1 MPYKRGS
8 ERRARGRQH
17 RKRAVDI
24 GAEIGLWI
32 LNGGNDIGASRQ
44 MKNPLH
50 ALAGGSY
57 RSYVG
62 DICLNDLE
70 LLVCGVLAQIL
81 TTADDKTVEHADMPT
96 VLEQTVHQVA
106 PNEATSPRDQ
116 IPHAVPFPLR
126 RKKHPIARAVNN
138 FGLRNSPVVIP

>member
-1 MPYKRGS
+1 
-8 ERRARGRQH
+8 
-17 RKRAVDI
+17 
-24 GAEIGLWI
+24 
-32 LNGGNDIGASRQ
+32 

-62 DICLNDLE
+62 DICLDDLE
-70 LLVCGVLAQIL
+70 LFVCGVLAQIL
-81 TTADDKTVEHADMPT
+81 TTADNKTVEHADMPT
-96 VLEQTVHQVA
+96 VLEQTVHQMA
-106 PNEATSPRDQ
+106 PNKATSPRDQ

-138 FGLRNSPVVIP
+138 FGLRNSWGVIP